1 MKYFHIKVS
10 KESHFFHIMEEL
22 FYETI
27 YILVLCPLIK
37 MITSPDYINQKI
49 VQNFES
55 SLKAA
60 AISRRSYEY
69 ADNYVD
75 ILNIINNC
83 DNLEELTLLRQS
95 VVNDLLHATTM
106 QQNIQRSSK
115 GFSSTHHHIYHHHH
129 HHHFSQHS
137 NSSNNVGSNSNGQ
150 HNINATNLSKS
161 DQITVNKL
169 KQYIDQLTTAKEQ
182 CERNLERH
190 GWSLNDV
197 YDGELRLTL
206 KKILNMAIGRQHLML
221 FLGPLKATT
230 LVEFYYAVEKL
241 RYTSKSFV
249 YQLASDI
256 FYSYIKV
263 PNPEILI
270 EKDIHKQLESF
281 LVGDVGVDIFYE
293 VQKQVYQ
300 TLEEKYYQPFLLSE
314 QCHVLKVALNKEEN
328 KDVNVN
334 NYTTDTTMHIEN
346 SSNNENCTIAPSTT
360 GLSIPSSA
368 LSLSP
373 PSHLLQTENLPHHEI
388 SDISSDDAK
397 EVGSYSLYIRK
408 KLNEIQDR
416 IDKKQ
421 QALDALRHSMKGDS
435 KILTKL
441 GRDIECLEMA
451 KCQAE
456 TQLKRTDIW
465 MENLGKWK
473 ANVQNVEVRYKLKK
487 ISIVH

>member
-1 MKYFHIKVS
+1 
-10 KESHFFHIMEEL
+10 
-22 FYETI
+22 
-27 YILVLCPLIK
+27 
-37 MITSPDYINQKI
+37 MITSPDYVNQKI
-49 VQNFES
+49 VQNFEN

-75 ILNIINNC
+75 ILNIINSC

-95 VVNDLLHATTM
+95 VINDLLHATTM
-106 QQNIQRSSK
+106 QQNLLRSSGK
-115 GFSSTHHHIYHHHH
+115 GFTTSQHHHH
-129 HHHFSQHS
+129 HHSHHSQHHHQYHYPQYNSGGSSAS
-137 NSSNNVGSNSNGQ
+137 NSSTQ
-150 HNINATNLSKS
+150 HGTNALNLSKTE
-161 DQITVNKL
+161 QITANKL
-169 KQYIDQLTTAKEQ
+169 KQYIEQLKTAKVQ

-190 GWSLNDV
+190 GWSLSSGND
-197 YDGELRLTL
+197 GGLSITL
-206 KKILNMAIGRQHLML
+206 KKVLNTAIGRQHLML

-241 RYTSKSFV
+241 RYTSKSFT

-263 PNPEILI
+263 PNPEIIL
-270 EKDIHKQLESF
+270 EKNTHKQLESF
-281 LVGDVGVDIFYE
+281 LIGDVGVDVFYE

-314 QCHVLKVALNKEEN
+314 QCHLLRKVLSKEEN
-328 KDVNVN
+328 KEGNNVSIATNDITMPVDAKN
-334 NYTTDTTMHIEN
+334 NGSSTITTSTPADL
-346 SSNNENCTIAPSTT
+346 SSSDLAMPTSDITEITSSIATPRKSSPSPSPSHHSTQ
-360 GLSIPSSA
+360 GLSSA
-368 LSLSP
+368 V
-373 PSHLLQTENLPHHEI
+373 N
-388 SDISSDDAK
+388 AR

-408 KLNEIQDR
+408 KLDEIQDR

-421 QALDALRHSMKGDS
+421 QALEALRYSMKSDS
-435 KILTKL
+435 KILPKL
-441 GRDIECLEMA
+441 QRDIDCLEMA

-473 ANVQNVEVRYKLKK
+473 ANVQNVEVSRNIACL
-487 ISIVH
+487 